1 MRRVMGLLFL
11 LAVPAAATAQGTEAI
26 SCRSPH
32 QVAKVMDGHAKAPDG
47 QGWRTS
53 ADLSRM
59 HADRFES
66 AYFVRSN
73 VGTSPDQIYCN
84 YLSPLGEVPFIQIKD
99 VPRGT
104 CEATGWDVDQSNWAQ
119 TSWST
124 TNLDKAKLTC
134 TATSG

>member
-1 MRRVMGLLFL
+1 MRTKLGLLFL
-11 LAVPAAATAQGTEAI
+11 LAVPAAAAAQGTEAI
-26 SCRSPH
+26 SCHPPH
-32 QVAKVMDGHAKAPDG
+32 QVSRVMDGHAKTPT

-66 AYFVRSN
+66 ASFVRSN
-73 VGTSPDQIYCN
+73 VDPSSPDKIYCY

-104 CEATGWDVDQSNWAQ
+104 CEATGWDVDQNNWAQ
-119 TSWST
+119 IAWT
-124 TNLDKAKLTC
+124 TTDLDKAKLTC
-134 TATSG
+134 RAS